1 MEAKSPCYCCWGF
14 RPSPPYT
21 SISYT
26 NNTIVHSIG
35 FVPIFFSTPTMAT
48 PGGGFFVSGVDNQA
62 NAGISIPH
70 HPPMMHLNPRC
81 CFHIATSLPEENRAP
96 HSQTEFPFQNPHLSH
111 NNHIMFIRRPSPLLK
126 SPSVDSE
133 SSDPAANSGACYYR
147 GGGGFCG
154 SPVAAAAGPTG
165 RGGMGRDHQPII
177 QTSSGGQ
184 IPQVPPPPLTPTR
197 AMGHSSGSRVCSE
210 QPWGVRRQ
218 LFALR

>member
-1 MEAKSPCYCCWGF
+1 
-14 RPSPPYT
+14 
-21 SISYT
+21 
-26 NNTIVHSIG
+26 
-35 FVPIFFSTPTMAT
+35 MAT
-48 PGGGFFVSGVDNQA
+48 PGGGFFVSGVDNQG

-96 HSQTEFPFQNPHLSH
+96 HSQAEFPFQNPHLSH
-111 NNHIMFIRRPSPLLK
+111 NNHVMFIRRPSPLLK

-147 GGGGFCG
+147 GGFCG
-154 SPVAAAAGPTG
+154 SPVAAAAAGPTG
-165 RGGMGRDHQPII
+165 GGGMGRDHQSII

>member
-1 MEAKSPCYCCWGF
+1 MPQFSGSQISLQFLQGVSAIPT
-14 RPSPPYT
+14 PP
-21 SISYT
+21 
-26 NNTIVHSIG
+26 NNTIAHSIG
-35 FVPIFFSTPTMAT
+35 LIPIFFSTPTMAT

-111 NNHIMFIRRPSPLLK
+111 NNHVMFIRRPSPLLK

-133 SSDPAANSGACYYR
+133 SSDPAAGACYYR

-154 SPVAAAAGPTG
+154 SPVAAAAGP
-165 RGGMGRDHQPII
+165 
-177 QTSSGGQ
+177 SGGGGGITFGIYLIYTFERIKYFFLIYVQ
-184 IPQVPPPPLTPTR
+184 N
-197 AMGHSSGSRVCSE
+197 
-210 QPWGVRRQ
+210 
-218 LFALR
+218 